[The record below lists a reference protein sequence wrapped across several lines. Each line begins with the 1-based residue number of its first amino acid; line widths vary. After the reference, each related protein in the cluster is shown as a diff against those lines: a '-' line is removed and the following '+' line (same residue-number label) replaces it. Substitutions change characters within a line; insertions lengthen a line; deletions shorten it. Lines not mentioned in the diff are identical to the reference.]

1 VSALIN
7 SNTPLPVGGDVM
19 ILPQDE
25 YEAFLELEN
34 EFDVVCFQ
42 VVYDSG
48 KFSHRPATPL
58 LETKEQAQELLPM
71 AKKQAADKPHVQN
84 LRITKQT
91 FFYLSPDDAGRQEML
106 AKIVKAG
113 GES

>member
-1 VSALIN
+1 MNAIA
-7 SNTPLPVGGDVM
+7 NTNTVIPAGGAM

-25 YEAFLELEN
+25 YEAFLALEN

-48 KFSHRPATPL
+48 RVLYIPATPH

-71 AKKQAADKPHVQN
+71 VQEQAIDKPHVKN

-91 FFYLSPDDAGRQEML
+91 FFYTSPDDAGRQEML

-113 GES
+113 GD